1 MPPKRKLRAS
11 SPNGLAPGQLLK
23 RNMLPGNMTTP
34 WAWVGS
40 EVATSSEITQEH
52 LLATCGLSRR
62 NDCSFCRN
70 RYAPGYRR
78 PSLPAPDDAED
89 GVIIISDD
97 EQFTCSKQSCKYN
110 PNCLNYLGQ
119 ELWEDEDRARE
130 AFLKAANI
138 GDDPLLH
145 SRDPDIPVGLKNL
158 GATCYAN
165 ASLQVW
171 FRDLAF
177 RKGVYECRL
186 AEGSKEKFKES
197 PIFQLQVTFA
207 ALQESTQ
214 TVFNPIKLVES
225 LQLRTSEQ
233 QDAQEFSKLFM
244 SHLDAEFKKQT
255 SPSLRSLLTDQFQGK
270 QVYGTLCDTCGYK
283 SERSSDF
290 LEIEISFK
298 NNAKLGD
305 CIAATLQPEKLTGDN
320 KYFCCQCDGHH
331 DATRYVELRELPPV
345 LHFSLLRFVYDV
357 STMERKKSKNTII
370 FPSVL
375 NMNRFIGN
383 ADLRKSATHDDHD
396 GGIYE
401 LRGVLLHKGASAYHG
416 HYEAQVFDITS
427 RSWYQFNDDVVTKI
441 EKLGKAPSGKKIID
455 LESDSEVKQEPSQRK
470 KQRATAAK
478 RKRVIDV
485 SDEEI
490 DGFTVFVVI
499 ESPIFSRIPDQT
511 NDLNAQAPSE
521 ISSKDAY
528 MLIYARREPSKTEQ
542 DVSKN
547 TSLDLSP
554 SPDVMEVVNT
564 LNATHDEESEAFS
577 VKQKAALAHVNETRR
592 RVMNIYRSW
601 SGTSLNEESVIVSQ
615 QALKKWLSTDS
626 ITAAIKTMNKSQEN
640 IETVERTNE
649 PQQTEI
655 PNDEII
661 CPHGRLDYRRSQ
673 YMKRITRYAYERI
686 NDETYCVFKPILTPS
701 DVCRE
706 CVQRSF
712 TERIYQIEHPRI
724 VRDFE
729 KVSELGANSFG
740 YWISKPWLKDWKSA
754 KPKMHVVSEG
764 DPSPEAPEYDKHV
777 RCEHGG
783 LALNT
788 TSRTRISVEG
798 MEILTRLFPTWEAFS
813 TEMEPCAVCEA
824 FIDITKADRLE
835 LRKRA
840 ENEKARLK
848 HLNDNELV
856 RGVVLLEEIPCA
868 ILPTHFLRSWRRWL
882 TRPSDFPR
890 PEVIDN
896 EPFFCHHR
904 LLIFDPNCA
913 TDMDSAL
920 AVVKRSDWDILETYY
935 TAGPLIALAKESGSS
950 ARFVHD
956 IPVCDP
962 CRQKRKRDW
971 ESTDITIRFGKE
983 TKLDEGGDS
992 ISRDPA
998 PKMFGSRQSKRLRQV
1013 RQHGER
1019 RKVTISKS
1027 TTVKDIKVMLQKIF
1041 NISPIYQRIFYLGQ
1055 ELEDNMA
1062 TAATL
1067 NIFANDI
1074 LELREQN
1081 EVHELSSDDDEIPS
1095 KRPRREEG
1103 SGFGGTL
1110 LGGSNNVSTSREQS
1124 ETPPKSSGVEQKPC
1138 GTCTLLNDSDALTC
1152 TMCDTPFH

>member
-1 MPPKRKLRAS
+1 MP
-11 SPNGLAPGQLLK
+11 
-23 RNMLPGNMTTP
+23 TP
-34 WAWVGS
+34 WAWVGT

-62 NDCSFCRN
+62 NNCAFCRN
-70 RYAPGYRR
+70 RYTPGYRR
-78 PSLPAPDDAED
+78 PSPPAPDDAED
-89 GVIIISDD
+89 GVIVISDD
-97 EQFTCSKQSCKYN
+97 EEFTCSKQSCKYN

-130 AFLKAANI
+130 AFLKAASI
-138 GDDPLLH
+138 GDDPLLS

-177 RKGVYECRL
+177 RKGVYECRP
-186 AEGSKEKFKES
+186 AEGSKDKFKES

-207 ALQESTQ
+207 ALQEGTQ
-214 TVFNPIKLVES
+214 SVFNPVKLVES

-244 SHLDAEFKKQT
+244 SHLDAEFKKQI
-255 SPSLRSLLTDQFQGK
+255 SPSLRSLLTDQFQGN
-270 QVYGTLCDTCGYK
+270 QVYGTVCDTCGYK

-290 LEIEISFK
+290 LEIELSFK

-320 KYFCCQCDGHH
+320 KYFCCQCDSHR

-357 STMERKKSKNTII
+357 STMERKKSKNAII
-370 FPSVL
+370 FPGVL
-375 NMNRFIGN
+375 NMNKFLGN
-383 ADLRKSATHDDHD
+383 AESRKSAVHDENDE
-396 GGIYE
+396 GVYE

-416 HYEAQVFDITS
+416 HYEAQVFDITT

-441 EKLGKAPSGKKIID
+441 DKLGNPASGKQTVD
-455 LESDSEVKQEPSQRK
+455 LESDSEVKQDSPQGK
-470 KQRATAAK
+470 KKRAKAAR
-478 RKRVIDV
+478 RKRVVDA

-490 DGFTVFVVI
+490 DRT
-499 ESPIFSRIPDQT
+499 PDET
-511 NDLNAQAPSE
+511 NSSNALALSE

-528 MLIYARREPSKTEQ
+528 MLIYAKREASKSEQ
-542 DVSKN
+542 GASDN
-547 TSLDLSP
+547 TPLDLLP
-554 SPDVMEVVNT
+554 SSDVLEVVNT
-564 LNATHDEESEAFS
+564 LNATHDEECETFS
-577 VKQKAALAHVNETRR
+577 IKQKAAVAHFDETRH
-592 RVMNIYRSW
+592 RVVDIYRSW
-601 SGTSLNEESVIVSQ
+601 SGASLSEDSVIVSQ
-615 QALKKWLSTDS
+615 QALKKWLLTDS
-626 ITAAIKTMNKSQEN
+626 IAAAVKTTSKSQTAEH
-640 IETVERTNE
+640 TDQLR
-649 PQQTEI
+649 QTEI
-655 PNDEII
+655 PNDEIV
-661 CPHGRLDYRRSQ
+661 CPHGRLDYKRSQ
-673 YMKRITRYAYERI
+673 YMKRITRRAYDQI
-686 NDETYCVFKPILTPS
+686 DIKTYCVFKPRLVPS

-712 TERIYQIEHPRI
+712 TERIYQIEHPRV

-729 KVSELGANSFG
+729 QVSEVGTNSFG
-740 YWISKPWLKDWKSA
+740 YWISKPWLKDWKLA
-754 KPKMHVVSEG
+754 KPKMHTTSEG
-764 DPSPEAPEYDKHV
+764 DPSPDAPEYDKHV

-783 LALNT
+783 LVLNT
-788 TSRTRISVEG
+788 TSRTRISVKG
-798 MEILTRLFPTWEAFS
+798 LEILARLFPTWEAFS

-824 FIDITKADRLE
+824 SIDMTKADRLE

-840 ENEKARLK
+840 EDEKARLK

-856 RGVVLLEEIPCA
+856 RGVVLLEEIPCV
-868 ILPTHFLRSWRRWL
+868 ILPTQFLRSWRRWL
-882 TRPSDFPR
+882 TRPGDFPR
-890 PEVIDN
+890 PDIIDN

-935 TAGPLIALAKESGSS
+935 SAGPLITLVKESGSS

-956 IPVCDP
+956 IPVCNP

-971 ESTDITIRFGKE
+971 ESTDITIRFGKGS
-983 TKLDEGGDS
+983 KPDAGGDS
-992 ISRDPA
+992 ISQDPA
-998 PKMFGSRQSKRLRQV
+998 PKMSGARQSKRLRQV
-1013 RQHGER
+1013 KEHGER

-1041 NISPIYQRIFYLGQ
+1041 NILPICQRIFYHGQ
-1055 ELEDNMA
+1055 ELEDNTA
-1062 TAATL
+1062 TAASL

-1081 EVHELSSDDDEIPS
+1081 ELYELSSDGDEVPS

-1110 LGGSNNVSTSREQS
+1110 LGGSNNLSTSRERS
-1124 ETPPKSSGVEQKPC
+1124 ETPPKSSGVEQKSC
-1138 GTCTLLNDSDALTC
+1138 GMCTLLNDSGALTC

>member
-23 RNMLPGNMTTP
+23 RNTLPGNMTTP
-34 WAWVGS
+34 WAWVGT

-70 RYAPGYRR
+70 RYSPDYRLA
-78 PSLPAPDDAED
+78 SSPAPDDAED
-89 GVIIISDD
+89 GVIVISDD
-97 EQFTCSKQSCKYN
+97 EEFTCSKQSCKYN

-186 AEGSKEKFKES
+186 AEGSKDKFKES

-207 ALQESTQ
+207 ALQESSQ

-270 QVYGTLCDTCGYK
+270 QVYGTLCDTCAYK

-320 KYFCCQCDGHH
+320 KYFCCRCDGHR

-370 FPSVL
+370 FPGIL

-396 GGIYE
+396 DGIYE

-441 EKLGKAPSGKKIID
+441 EKLGKTPSDKKIID
-455 LESDSEVKQEPSQRK
+455 LESDSEVKQESLQGK
-470 KQRATAAK
+470 KQRAKAAK
-478 RKRVIDV
+478 RKRVIDA

-490 DGFTVFVVI
+490 EGA
-499 ESPIFSRIPDQT
+499 PDQT
-511 NDLNAQAPSE
+511 NGLNAQAPSE

-528 MLIYARREPSKTEQ
+528 MLIYARREPLKTEQ
-542 DVSKN
+542 AVSN
-547 TSLDLSP
+547 NMPLNLSP
-554 SPDVMEVVNT
+554 SPDVIGECET
-564 LNATHDEESEAFS
+564 YST
-577 VKQKAALAHVNETRR
+577 KKKAAVAHFDETRH
-592 RVMNIYRSW
+592 RVMDIYRSW
-601 SGTSLNEESVIVSQ
+601 SGASVNEDAVIVSQ

-626 ITAAIKTMNKSQEN
+626 ITAAIKTMNNSQETLGTG
-640 IETVERTNE
+640 EHTNE
-649 PQQTEI
+649 PRLTEI

-673 YMKRITRYAYERI
+673 YMKRITRRAYERI
-686 NDETYCVFKPILTPS
+686 NDETCCVFKPILTPS

-706 CVQRSF
+706 CVQRSL

-729 KVSELGANSFG
+729 QVSEVGANSFG
-740 YWISKPWLKDWKSA
+740 YWISKPWLKDWKLA
-754 KPKMHVVSEG
+754 KPKMHVVSES
-764 DPSPEAPEYDKHV
+764 DPSPEAPEYDRHV

-783 LALNT
+783 LVLNT

-798 MEILTRLFPTWEAFS
+798 MEILIRLFPTWEAFS

-824 FIDITKADRLE
+824 SIDITKADRLE

-868 ILPTHFLRSWRRWL
+868 ILPTQFLRSWRRWL
-882 TRPSDFPR
+882 TRPGDFPR

-935 TAGPLIALAKESGSS
+935 SAGPLIALAKESGSS

-971 ESTDITIRFGKE
+971 ETTDITIRFGKG
-983 TKLDEGGDS
+983 TKPNEGGDS

-998 PKMFGSRQSKRLRQV
+998 PKMLGARQSKRLRQIK
-1013 RQHGER
+1013 QHGER
-1019 RKVTISKS
+1019 RKVTISKT

-1041 NISPIYQRIFYLGQ
+1041 NISPICQRIFYLGQ
-1055 ELEDNMA
+1055 ELEDNTA
-1062 TAATL
+1062 TAASL

-1081 EVHELSSDDDEIPS
+1081 EVYELSSDGDEVPS

-1124 ETPPKSSGVEQKPC
+1124 ETPPKSSGVEQKSC
-1138 GTCTLLNDSDALTC
+1138 GMCTLLNDSDALTC

>member
-23 RNMLPGNMTTP
+23 RNTLLGNMTAP
-34 WAWVGS
+34 WAWVGT
-40 EVATSSEITQEH
+40 EVVASSEITQEH

-62 NDCSFCRN
+62 NDYSFCRN
-70 RYAPGYRR
+70 RYAPDYLR
-78 PSLPAPDDAED
+78 PSPLPTDDAED
-89 GVIIISDD
+89 GVIVISDD
-97 EQFTCSKQSCKYN
+97 EEFTCTKQSCKYN
-110 PNCLNYLGQ
+110 PYCLNYLGQ
-119 ELWEDEDRARE
+119 ELWEDEDRAKE

-138 GDDPLLH
+138 GDDPLLNG
-145 SRDPDIPVGLKNL
+145 RDPDIPVGLKNL

-177 RKGVYECRL
+177 RKGVYECRP
-186 AEGSKEKFKES
+186 AEGSKDKFKES

-214 TVFNPIKLVES
+214 TVFNPVKLVES

-320 KYFCCQCDGHH
+320 QYFCCQCDSHR

-370 FPSVL
+370 FPGVL
-375 NMNRFIGN
+375 NMNTFIGN
-383 ADLRKSATHDDHD
+383 ADLRKSATHDDHGD
-396 GGIYE
+396 GIYE

-416 HYEAQVFDITS
+416 HYEAQVFDVTS

-441 EKLGKAPSGKKIID
+441 EKLGKTPSGKKIID
-455 LESDSEVKQEPSQRK
+455 LESDSEVKQDSSQGKRP
-470 KQRATAAK
+470 RAKAAK
-478 RKRVIDV
+478 RKRVIDA

-490 DGFTVFVVI
+490 DGT
-499 ESPIFSRIPDQT
+499 PDQT
-511 NDLNAQAPSE
+511 NGLNAQAPSE

-528 MLIYARREPSKTEQ
+528 MLIYARREPAKTEQ
-542 DVSKN
+542 GGASN
-547 TSLDLSP
+547 ITPLDLLP
-554 SPDVMEVVNT
+554 SPDVMEVVNS
-564 LNATHDEESEAFS
+564 LNATHDEECETFS
-577 VKQKAALAHVNETRR
+577 IKQKAAVAHFDETRR
-592 RVMNIYRSW
+592 RVMDIYRFW
-601 SGTSLNEESVIVSQ
+601 SGTSPNEDSVIVSQ

-626 ITAAIKTMNKSQEN
+626 IMAAVKTISQSQEN
-640 IETVERTNE
+640 GTTKHFDLL
-649 PQQTEI
+649 QTEI
-655 PNDEII
+655 PSDEII
-661 CPHGRLDYRRSQ
+661 CPHGCLDYRRSQ
-673 YMKRITRYAYERI
+673 YMKRITRRAYERI
-686 NDETYCVFKPILTPS
+686 NDETHCVFKPRLTPS

-712 TERIYQIEHPRI
+712 RERIYQIEHPRI
-724 VRDFE
+724 VQDFE
-729 KVSELGANSFG
+729 QVSEVGPNSFG
-740 YWISKPWLKDWKSA
+740 YWISKPWLKDWKMA

-783 LALNT
+783 LVLNT

-798 MEILTRLFPTWEAFS
+798 LEILARLFPTWEAFS

-824 FIDITKADRLE
+824 SIDITKADRLE

-868 ILPTHFLRSWRRWL
+868 ILPTQFLRSWRRWL
-882 TRPSDFPR
+882 TRPGDLPR

-913 TDMDSAL
+913 MDMDSAL
-920 AVVKRSDWDILETYY
+920 AVIKRSDWDILETYY
-935 TAGPLIALAKESGSS
+935 SAGPLIALAKESGSS

-971 ESTDITIRFGKE
+971 ESTDITIRFGKG
-983 TKLDEGGDS
+983 TKPDAGGDS

-998 PKMFGSRQSKRLRQV
+998 PKMFGARQSKRLRQV
-1013 RQHGER
+1013 KQDGER
-1019 RKVTISKS
+1019 RKVTISKT

-1041 NISPIYQRIFYLGQ
+1041 SISPICQRIFYLGQ
-1055 ELEDNMA
+1055 ELEDNTA
-1062 TAATL
+1062 TAASL

-1081 EVHELSSDDDEIPS
+1081 ELYELSSDGDEIPS

-1110 LGGSNNVSTSREQS
+1110 LGGSNNASTSREQS
-1124 ETPPKSSGVEQKPC
+1124 ETPPKSSGVEQKSC
-1138 GTCTLLNDSDALTC
+1138 GMCTLLNASDALTC